1 MCSERETRL
10 KVGVRERG
18 KTPHIAIS
26 TGEVRRKIRRN
37 DEDVII
43 DLDIGGHRRLWEVNT
58 NPTVLVDLNFKVC

>member
-1 MCSERETRL
+1 MFREGD
-10 KVGVRERG
+10 KAKGG
-18 KTPHIAIS
+18 SKG
-26 TGEVRRKIRRN
+26 TGEDVPSYLQVRRKIRRN